1 MVRAGGH
8 VGDDLGFRRVG
19 HGRLE
24 QPRDSGG
31 ASTEPDGFAEDLW
44 IAAERGGPE
53 SIGQDKRA
61 GGVRPIIVGTEQTAE
76 NRTQSHNFE
85 IGSADNAGTD
95 LAWFA
100 DADEG
105 EAQRREVAERA
116 YGLVAL
122 ADALSLLHSEASLLN

>member
-24 QPRDSGG
+24 HTHDSGG

-100 DADEG
+100 EADEG
-105 EAQRREVAERA
+105 EAEGREVVERA
-116 YGLVAL
+116 YGL
-122 ADALSLLHSEASLLN
+122 DARAEVLDLRH